1 MGFQGA
7 HRIYVCTVSHIRA
20 KLENAM
26 NPTACPSPRQGARG
40 ACVGASAVLALG
52 AVTTAMHQEQTM
64 TGGSNPVYS
73 VAGGMTLAT
82 DVTTTIDEPTA
93 MATSKAVPP
102 VQGDTVRRLG
112 VVISVGFAAPPS
124 G

>member
-1 MGFQGA
+1 
-7 HRIYVCTVSHIRA
+7 
-20 KLENAM
+20 M
-26 NPTACPSPRQGARG
+26 NPTACPRRVKVLGAI
-40 ACVGASAVLALG
+40 VGASAVVALG

-64 TGGSNPVYS
+64 TGGSSPVYS

-102 VQGDTVRRLG
+102 VKATPFGG
-112 VVISVGFAAPPS
+112 S
-124 G
+124 GS